1 MAETRRNVKLHAPRG
16 LGMLG
21 WSCRYGFC
29 HKADDL
35 REAEE
40 YVSTGDPACHD
51 NDGVCQPSSQIC
63 NDIC

>member
-1 MAETRRNVKLHAPRG
+1 
-16 LGMLG
+16 MLG